1 MIEFHSAGE
10 DTRMTAGY
18 AYSVENESSTNEIIE
33 NICENIKLYLNEN
46 NVIRGVN
53 MPLSV

>member
-1 MIEFHSAGE
+1 VIEVHSAGE

-18 AYSVENESSTNEIIE
+18 AYSVENESSTSEIIE
-33 NICENIKLYLNEN
+33 NICENIKLYINEN